1 MGGCFRLGENLGL
14 CILILCMLRANCFHS
29 FFVWMRFSVR
39 FVYNCL
45 WALCQGNKKYIL
57 ILTSGFDFIYK
68 INCNIYF

>member
-45 WALCQGNKKYIL
+45 WALCQGTK
-57 ILTSGFDFIYK
+57 
-68 INCNIYF
+68 NIY